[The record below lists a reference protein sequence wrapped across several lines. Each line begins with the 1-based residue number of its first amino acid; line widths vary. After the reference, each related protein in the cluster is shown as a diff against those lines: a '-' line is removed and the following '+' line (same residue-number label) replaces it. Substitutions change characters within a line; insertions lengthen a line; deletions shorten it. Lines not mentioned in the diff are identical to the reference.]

1 MYAWSP
7 CYHNYIKMA
16 TSDFLTGCS
25 VVTISWFQSGPAWVA
40 SWCKPIW
47 SNQMLQSVV
56 VSEEIIFQ
64 YHNNYTA
71 HNHCPVLQIA
81 WLPLCSYG
89 NQVVPTKHP

>member
-1 MYAWSP
+1 M
-7 CYHNYIKMA
+7 HGH
-16 TSDFLTGCS
+16 L
-25 VVTISWFQSGPAWVA
+25 VTITTLRWQQVISSRMFSGYYQQVSKWSWVA
-40 SWCKPIW
+40 SWCKLIC
-47 SNQMLQSVV
+47 SNQVLQSVV

-89 NQVVPTKHP
+89 NQVVPTEHP